1 MNALSQHSAGRS
13 AADQTGGS
21 AGARLFSALPSAVTL
36 VEVGPRDGFQ
46 FEPRIV
52 PTDVKVATLRALLA
66 AGCRHIQAAAFVHP
80 GKVPQMADAEALFR
94 QVIVPE
100 DAALSA
106 LVLNE
111 VGVRRAGD
119 CGAKWVEISI
129 SASESHGRRNAG
141 MGVAAA
147 RAMAERMICAA
158 REYKMRIVASV
169 QCAFGCVV
177 DGPADPAIVCA
188 ILQDYTAA
196 AVDVVSLADTTGM
209 ATPVTVQRLLSAV
222 APVVEAVPLGL
233 HLHDTRGL
241 GLANVMT
248 ALHHGV
254 TRFDTALGGMGGCPF
269 VDGAAGNIATED
281 TIHLCHA
288 LGIAT
293 GIDMAAVAERTRWLE
308 TFYGHAFPGKM
319 HRILAA
325 G

>member
-1 MNALSQHSAGRS
+1 MNAISQQPAGCS
-13 AADQTGGS
+13 AADQPKGPVGVN
-21 AGARLFSALPSAVTL
+21 LFSALPAAVTL

-52 PTDVKVATLRALLA
+52 PTDVKLATLRALLA

-80 GKVPQMADAEALFR
+80 GKVPQMADAEVLFR
-94 QVIVPE
+94 QVTVPE
-100 DAALSA
+100 GAALSA

-141 MGVAAA
+141 MGVAEA
-147 RAMAERMICAA
+147 RATADRMIIAA
-158 REYKMRIVASV
+158 REYQMGIIASV
-169 QCAFGCVV
+169 QCAFGCIA
-177 DGPADPAIVCA
+177 DGPTDPATVRA
-188 ILQDYTAA
+188 ILQDYAAA
-196 AVDVVSLADTTGM
+196 AVDVVSVADTTGM

-222 APVVEAVPLGL
+222 APGIGAVPLGL

-248 ALHHGV
+248 ALHLGV
-254 TRFDTALGGMGGCPF
+254 ARFDTALGGMGGCPF

-293 GIDMAAVAERTRWLE
+293 GIDMAAVAARTRWLE
-308 TFYGHAFPGKM
+308 TFYGHPFPGKM
-319 HRILAA
+319 HRILSA